1 MLPKVHLAEE
11 NQKLDKLRQDNI
23 ELLGITVFRFTNQQV
38 RREIESVIA
47 MINDFIKGKFI
58 FKLIKTVNEM
68 NVPPKSPLQRDG
80 GLFLFP

>member
-1 MLPKVHLAEE
+1 VIEVAGSIYLAEE

-47 MINDFIKGKFI
+47 MINDFIKA
-58 FKLIKTVNEM
+58 EAH
-68 NVPPKSPLQRDG
+68 LQIDKDSQ
-80 GLFLFP
+80 